1 MSRYQ
6 SSTCRLFHSH
16 SPATMELLSPI
27 RDCIWGITGVDDHW
41 PKVPTRRCPTSMTT
55 EESSDRY
62 AGVRPCNE
70 LIYNRFTWMHN
81 GISCRLSGTVSSLM
95 TQLGSRPVV
104 PNRGEISPLGEIL
117 VFLGG
122 NSGRAG
128 NINNAVNIAIINI
141 HVSLIFLNNSW
152 NHSTDKYKSQFV
164 ASYVYLSTKYRII
177 LMK

>member
-1 MSRYQ
+1 
-6 SSTCRLFHSH
+6 
-16 SPATMELLSPI
+16 
-27 RDCIWGITGVDDHW
+27 
-41 PKVPTRRCPTSMTT
+41 
-55 EESSDRY
+55 
-62 AGVRPCNE
+62 
-70 LIYNRFTWMHN
+70 MHN

-177 LMK
+177 LTNGIDIFLILSIFLTALENTYRQMIFD